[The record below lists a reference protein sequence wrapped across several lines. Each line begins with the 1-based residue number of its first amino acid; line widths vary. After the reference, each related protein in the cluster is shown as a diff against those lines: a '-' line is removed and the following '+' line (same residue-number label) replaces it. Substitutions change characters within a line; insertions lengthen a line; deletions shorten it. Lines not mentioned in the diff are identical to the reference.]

1 MNKRE
6 EAKRMFR
13 YYFRLI
19 AKQSGINWDS
29 DNEAEIDYAIDL
41 LIEASKEEVKGEK
54 Q

>member
-1 MNKRE
+1 
-6 EAKRMFR
+6 MFR

-29 DNEAEIDYAIDL
+29 DNEAEIDCAIDL
-41 LIEASKEEVKGEK
+41 LIEAVKEEIKGEK